1 MVNITVKSSQ
11 MVQPAVPTPQR
22 DVWTSNVDLVAVRKH
37 ATSVYFYRPNGS
49 DSSVFFSMDVLKDAL
64 SKVLVPF
71 YPIAGRLKKD
81 THEHGRILIN
91 CNAEGALLVEAVT
104 DSVINDFGDFA
115 PSEELTQLV
124 PQVDYTSQDVS
135 SFPLALFQVNHRS
148 FFKLA
153 FQSNLFK
160 MFGWTIFP
168 VNVITSFIGSA
179 IVLIHTPKLS
189 CYRDNAHIEMKCLY
203 SKIVLKLKL

>member
-1 MVNITVKSSQ
+1 MVNITAKNSQ
-11 MVQPAVPTPQR
+11 MVRPAVPTPQR
-22 DVWTSNVDLVAVRKH
+22 DVWTSNVDLTVMRRLAS
-37 ATSVYFYRPNGS
+37 TVYYYRPNGS
-49 DSSVFFSMDVLKDAL
+49 GSSTFFSMDVLKNAL

-135 SFPLALFQVNHRS
+135 SFPLLLLQVNYRS
-148 FFKLA
+148 FFKLT
-153 FQSNLFK
+153 FQSNL
-160 MFGWTIFP
+160 IC
-168 VNVITSFIGSA
+168 
-179 IVLIHTPKLS
+179 L
-189 CYRDNAHIEMKCLY
+189 KCLDGQFF
-203 SKIVLKLKL
+203 LLM